1 MQATYILIDKNKS
14 PEGGITSFWN
24 SKISKMRNNY
34 LFILVLVLLG
44 TTSSIAQ
51 QDPQYTQYMY
61 NTQVVNPAYAGSRE
75 VLSFGLLGR
84 TQWVNFDGAPRTLT
98 FSANG
103 PIGALDNMGLGLSI
117 VHDEIGPATESNIVV
132 DYAYRINTSANSK
145 LSFGL
150 KAGIDFLDVDFTKLN
165 IADGGDVFQNGNID
179 RKLQPQ
185 IGAGLYYNTEKFY
198 AGLSVPNFLT
208 TNHFQEGEIA
218 NILDDP
224 SGFAGQT
231 TAAER
236 LHYFL
241 IAGYVFDIN
250 ENLKFK
256 PATLIKAVSGSP
268 LQWDASANF
277 LINEKFTLGASYRW
291 SAALSAMAGF
301 QVSDSI
307 FIGVAYDYQSTQIER
322 FSDGSYEVF
331 LRFDLFSKPE
341 RVLTPRF
348 F

>member
-1 MQATYILIDKNKS
+1 MKHS
-14 PEGGITSFWN
+14 
-24 SKISKMRNNY
+24 Y
-34 LFILVLVLLG
+34 LAILVLILLG
-44 TTSSIAQ
+44 SFSSNAQ

-61 NTQVVNPAYAGSRE
+61 NTQIVNPAYAGSRDA
-75 VLSFGLLGR
+75 LSFGLLLR
-84 TQWVNFDGAPRTLT
+84 SQWVGLEGAPKTGT
-98 FSANG
+98 FTVNS

-117 VHDEIGPATESNIVV
+117 VRDEIGPAVESNVNI
-132 DYAYRINTSANSK
+132 DYSYTINTSDAAE

-150 KAGIDFLDVDFTKLN
+150 KAGLDLLDVNFNKLN
-165 IADGGDVFQNGNID
+165 IFDENDVFEQNID
-179 RKLQPQ
+179 NKIQPQ
-185 IGAGLYYNTEKFY
+185 IGAGVYFNTDKFY

-208 TNHFQEGEIA
+208 SKHFDESTLE
-218 NILDDP
+218 NYDFDDDVAP
-224 SGFAGQT
+224 
-231 TAAER
+231 AER

-256 PATLIKAVSGSP
+256 PATLVKAVSGSP

-277 LINEKFTLGASYRW
+277 LIYDKLTLGASYRW

-301 QVSDSI
+301 QVSDQI
-307 FIGVAYDYQSTQIER
+307 FIGFGYDYQTTDIED

-331 LRFDLFSKPE
+331 LRFDLFNRPE

>member
-1 MQATYILIDKNKS
+1 
-14 PEGGITSFWN
+14 
-24 SKISKMRNNY
+24 MRNSY
-34 LFILVLVLLG
+34 IAILVLLLLG
-44 TTSSIAQ
+44 TFSSNAQ

-61 NTQVVNPAYAGSRE
+61 NTQVVNPGYAGSRD

-84 TQWVNFDGAPRTLT
+84 TQWVNFEGAPQTGT
-98 FSANG
+98 FTVNG

-117 VHDEIGPATESNIVV
+117 VYDEIGPAVESNIIV
-132 DYAYRINTSANSK
+132 DYAYRINTSENGK
-145 LSFGL
+145 VSFGL
-150 KAGIDFLDVDFTKLN
+150 KAGLDILDVDFNKLN
-165 IADGGDVFQNGNID
+165 IADPGDVFENDNID
-179 RKLQPQ
+179 NKLQPQ
-185 IGAGLYYNTEKFY
+185 IGAGVYYNTEKFY
-198 AGLSVPNFLT
+198 VGLSVPNFLT
-208 TNHFQEGEIA
+208 TKHFDQSKITDIVNGSLIAGE
-218 NILDDP
+218 
-224 SGFAGQT
+224 T

-250 ENLKFK
+250 DNLKFK
-256 PATLIKAVSGSP
+256 PATLIKAVNGSP

-301 QVSDSI
+301 QVSDAI
-307 FIGVAYDYQSTQIER
+307 FIGLGYDYQTTDIETY
-322 FSDGSYEVF
+322 SDGSYEVF
-331 LRFDLFSKPE
+331 LRFDLFNKPE